1 MKKKKTVAVI
11 IPCYNE
17 GKRVLNVLRAVKQAK
32 LVSEII
38 VVDDSSDG
46 KTKKLLS
53 RVDGIKLITHPKNL
67 GKSQAMRTGVLAAKS
82 DVIVFV
88 DADLS
93 GFKGEYVDELAEP
106 VLDGKFDLVL
116 GDRENEF
123 WLFKFCDLSV
133 VLAGERSVKRDWLL
147 ENIKVFG
154 HGGFLAEVAINKI
167 IFKKGR
173 VGRVF
178 LRGVG
183 QIFKYKKYGLSGL
196 KSDFNFF
203 ARVIRMAGLREI
215 IKQIIFVK
223 KTEEIKCQ

>member
-17 GKRVLNVLRAVKQAK
+17 GKRVINVLKAVKQAK
-32 LVSEII
+32 LVNEII

-53 RVDGIKLITHPKNL
+53 KVDGIKLITHPKNL

-93 GFKGEYVDELAEP
+93 GFKGEYIDELAKP
-106 VLDGKFDLVL
+106 VLEGEFDLVL
-116 GDRENEF
+116 GDREDEF
-123 WLFKFCDLSV
+123 WLSKICGLSV
-133 VLAGERSVKRDWLL
+133 VLTGERAMKRSWILK
-147 ENIKVFG
+147 NIRTFG
-154 HGGFLAEVAINKI
+154 HGGYLAEVAMNKVF
-167 IFKKGR
+167 FKDKK
-173 VGRVF
+173 VKKVF
-178 LRGVG
+178 LKGVG
-183 QIFKYKKYGLSGL
+183 QVLKYKKYGFNGFLSDL
-196 KSDFNFF
+196 NFF
-203 ARVIRMAGLREI
+203 VRVIKMVGLREI

-223 KTEEIKCQ
+223 NIGEVRY